1 MVFLKD
7 QTNPLIT
14 PSISCWTSF
23 IFTTNACLYFYQKD
37 ETISVYDCSVV
48 EQLNVSYGAVIMSA
62 VMDILFSFA
71 AIILLMKLLSWKR
84 NVHVSN

>member
-1 MVFLKD
+1 MFML
-7 QTNPLIT
+7 
-14 PSISCWTSF
+14 
-23 IFTTNACLYFYQKD
+23 YQKD
-37 ETISVYDCSVV
+37 ETISVYNCNVV
-48 EQLNVSYGAVIMSA
+48 EQLNVSYGAVVISA